1 MRVFVMSLS
10 TTEHGSRADL
20 DVKGGGLKQH
30 VARLILKWPMSHSEQ
45 EVWLERVILVFV
57 YTDGSFAPAS
67 KNTFLPSILKL
78 NQCGRAVFRDA
89 CCRHSY

>member
-30 VARLILKWPMSHSEQ
+30 VARLILKWLMSHSEQ

-57 YTDGSFAPAS
+57 
-67 KNTFLPSILKL
+67 
-78 NQCGRAVFRDA
+78 
-89 CCRHSY
+89 